1 MTDGGS
7 LAHVSDHRREHVLVE
22 RVDCKISFAT
32 SPDSDGAE
40 PYSGADEAVRV
51 EVRVVLVAV
60 LERES
65 DAVRPGPVVVHDD
78 VLDRLAAVTLEVER
92 RRALQ
97 RSLRARIAL
106 VLVGPLRDALGD
118 DQVGRVH
125 VAPLRTARC
134 RASRSQTGS
143 AARSRSTVATRSRWA
158 AATRDPTAD
167 VVTDPPFTREQTAEY
182 VGTALT
188 FHYVNRMVNVF
199 CEDSPF
205 PLPPT
210 RASTPGCSTIR

>member
-1 MTDGGS
+1 VTDGGS

-40 PYSGADEAVRV
+40 PYAGADEAVRV

-60 LERES
+60 LECES

-125 VAPLRTARC
+125 VAPPEDREVPRQSLADRFGGALPVDGRDEVALGGGHPRPDRRRRHRPAVHS
-134 RASRSQTGS
+134 RADRGV
-143 AARSRSTVATRSRWA
+143 RRHR
-158 AATRDPTAD
+158 AD
-167 VVTDPPFTREQTAEY
+167 V
-182 VGTALT
+182 
-188 FHYVNRMVNVF
+188 
-199 CEDSPF
+199 
-205 PLPPT
+205 PLRQPHGE
-210 RASTPGCSTIR
+210 RLL